1 MPATYDQGGLKFQY
15 PESWRVESQSGP
27 LQSGPVHVLGQ
38 DHAVTLTS
46 PSGAFWMALRCRGQ
60 RPQPLVETTL
70 AAMRQEYPKLDA
82 EPVEETVAEHRL
94 QGYDLDF
101 FCLDFL
107 NAARIRGAALPE
119 GALLV
124 LYQAEDREM
133 EELEPVFRAV
143 TTSLLENLPVVKSS
157 LWPPP
162 DWFGLQG

>member
-15 PESWRVESQSGP
+15 PESWQVESQSGA

-38 DHAVTLTS
+38 DHAVTLTT
-46 PSGAFWMALRCRGQ
+46 PSGAFWMALRFRGQ
-60 RPQPLVETTL
+60 QPQRLVATTL
-70 AAMRQEYPKLDA
+70 EAMRQEYPKLDA
-82 EPVEETVAEHRL
+82 EPVEETIAEHRA

-107 NAARIRGAALPE
+107 NAARIRGVQLPE
-119 GALLV
+119 GALLI

-162 DWFGLQG
+162 DLFGLQG